1 MLLSFDTT
9 DLKSLLD
16 SICAPAFVVD
26 VLSNGELRYAAFNRN
41 NELRTGLR
49 HDEVSGQQPKDLL
62 EPALAGYLA
71 GRYLACVEAGR
82 TIEYEEKLTVAGE
95 NRLWKVS
102 LSPLSNEEGQIRR
115 LLGTAIEVTTLEVT
129 APSDQDS
136 LLEKRESWLSTL
148 VDGSLQGILIHRH
161 NRPLFAN
168 TAFARIYGYSSP
180 AEVLRERD
188 LTHLIAPEERQT
200 MALLSQS
207 AGKRQQV
214 DHFARARGLTRTGF
228 PIWIEFRARP
238 VDWDGQPALQ
248 ITLLDVTERKRYE
261 DELIAS
267 KERLELQAHS
277 LSQLADDLEAARTV
291 AVNARK
297 AAEQANRAKNQ
308 FLAAMSHELRTPLNA
323 ILGFSEIISQ
333 EAFGSC
339 SVSQYV
345 DYALDINE
353 SGRHLLELINDIL
366 DIAKIEAGKLE
377 IQPEVLDLEEVLD
390 ACRRLCAVK
399 ALERDVQLH
408 LDVASGAQVIH
419 ADMRA
424 LKQILFNLLSNAIKF
439 SESGGRVDLAA
450 CRLDNDWVELS
461 VTDEGIGIADD
472 QVAQIFKPFHQV
484 DNSYNR
490 EAGGTGLGLAL
501 VKALA
506 ELHQGTVTL
515 ESQLGRGTSIR
526 VAFPP
531 DRAARQGAGRR
542 AQEPASRNR
551 GETGIAGDA
560 PALRVGSPSS

>member
-1 MLLSFDTT
+1 MLLSFDIT

-16 SICAPAFVVD
+16 SISAPAFVVD
-26 VLSNGELRYAAFNRN
+26 VLSNGELRYAAFNRD

-49 HDEVSGQQPKDLL
+49 HDEVSGRQPKDLL

-82 TIEYEEKLTVAGE
+82 VIEYEEKLTVADE

-115 LLGTAIEVTTLEVT
+115 LLGTAIEVT
-129 APSDQDS
+129 AQNDQDS
-136 LLEKRESWLSTL
+136 LLGRRESWLSTL

-168 TAFARIYGYSSP
+168 TAFARIYGYGSP

-377 IQPEVLDLEEVLD
+377 IQPELLDLEEILD

-439 SESGGRVDLAA
+439 SEPGGRVDLAA
-450 CRLDNDWVELS
+450 RRLDNDWVELS

-515 ESQLGRGTSIR
+515 ESQLGCGTSIR

-531 DRAARQGAGRR
+531 DRAASQGAGRR
-542 AQEPASRNR
+542 RQEPASRNR
-551 GETGIAGDA
+551 GETGIALDA
-560 PALRVGSPSS
+560 PALRIGSPSS

>member
-1 MLLSFDTT
+1 MLLSFDTHG
-9 DLKSLLD
+9 LKRLLD
-16 SICAPAFVVD
+16 SISAPIFVVD
-26 VLSNGELRYAAFNRN
+26 VLSNGELRYAAFNRD

-49 HDEVSGQQPKDLL
+49 HDQVSGRRPDDLL
-62 EPALAGYLA
+62 EPALADYLA
-71 GRYLACVEAGR
+71 NRYRACIEAG
-82 TIEYEEKLTVAGE
+82 TVIEYDERLVVAGKDRVWE
-95 NRLWKVS
+95 IS
-102 LSPLSNEEGQIRR
+102 LSPLSDEDRRVRR
-115 LLGTAIEVTTLEVT
+115 LLGTATEVT
-129 APSDQDS
+129 AQRDQES
-136 LLEKRESWLSTL
+136 LLQNREAWLTTL

-180 AEVLRERD
+180 AEILRERD

-200 MALLSQS
+200 MALLSQGAS
-207 AGKRQQV
+207 QRQQV
-214 DHFARARGLTRTGF
+214 DHFAWARGLTRTGL
-228 PIWIEFRARP
+228 PIWIEFRART
-238 VDWDGQPALQ
+238 VEWDGQPALQ
-248 ITLLDVTERKRYE
+248 VTVVDVTERKRYE

-267 KERLELQAHS
+267 KERLEQQARS
-277 LSQLADDLEAARTV
+277 LSQLADDLEAARAV

-333 EAFGSC
+333 ETFGSC
-339 SVSQYV
+339 NVTQYV

-353 SGRHLLELINDIL
+353 SGQHLLELINDIL

-399 ALERDVQLH
+399 ALERDIQLH
-408 LDVASGAQVIH
+408 LDVASGAQVVY

-439 SESGGRVDLAA
+439 SEPGGQVSLAA
-450 CRLDNDWVELS
+450 RRLDNDWVELS
-461 VTDEGIGIADD
+461 VADEGIGIAE
-472 QVAQIFKPFHQV
+472 AQITQVFKPFHQV

-501 VKALA
+501 VKSLA
-506 ELHQGTVTL
+506 ELHNGTVAL
-515 ESQLGRGTSIR
+515 ESQLDRGTSVR
-526 VAFPP
+526 VTFPP
-531 DRAARQGAGRR
+531 DRMVRNGDCRR
-542 AQEPASRNR
+542 R
-551 GETGIAGDA
+551 GA
-560 PALRVGSPSS
+560 PAESSARDTEVAVVPAALHTGSR